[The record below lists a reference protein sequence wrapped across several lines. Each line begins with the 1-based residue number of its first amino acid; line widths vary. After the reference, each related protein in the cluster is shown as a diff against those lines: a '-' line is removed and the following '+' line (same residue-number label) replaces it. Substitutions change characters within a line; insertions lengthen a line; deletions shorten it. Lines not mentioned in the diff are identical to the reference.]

1 MFISGGAYHYFSFW
15 LQKLLWVAMVKSVSA
30 KCVSM
35 VPNRVN
41 SSSVN
46 LQASVLA
53 MAVIEAVSS
62 HEFTRDSPRVSFYD
76 ETDGICVVGAV
87 TGYRYQQHIRA
98 VSRIEQT
105 LDFGHILPEI
115 HLSEN
120 GCGAASAAYPT
131 T

>member
-30 KCVSM
+30 NCVSM

-76 ETDGICVVGAV
+76 ETDGICVV
-87 TGYRYQQHIRA
+87 
-98 VSRIEQT
+98 
-105 LDFGHILPEI
+105 
-115 HLSEN
+115 
-120 GCGAASAAYPT
+120 ASATGILVSAVYQGYFSYRT
-131 T
+131 NFRFRSHTARNTSFGEWM